1 MTIAPSAITLSNL
14 TFEAN
19 DDGVV
24 GIVTVT
30 DPDTAMSDIVVTV
43 DDPRFEIKL
52 DGSDGSGTVFE
63 LRVAD
68 GVETIDPGAVPI
80 NITATAP
87 DGVLTS
93 PFTLTAVG
101 ETESEGDG
109 NDVFSG
115 TGGDDFVNGAGG
127 NDMLNG
133 GTGDDI
139 VAGGAGN
146 DSLHGGVGNDMLSG
160 DDGNDTMSG
169 DNGNDT
175 LAGGTGDDHLSGGM
189 GNDLLAGGDGN
200 DSVSGDNGNDTV
212 SGGAGDDQL
221 TGGNGNDVLDGGDG
235 NDTLSGGM
243 GNDTLHGGTGDDTFV
258 IAGNQAQFDTF
269 DGGAG
274 NDTVSVSGHSDVTL
288 HGFDATAASI
298 ENWQG
303 NNTGIRG
310 DSGDNT
316 FDFSGLVTAT
326 GIKYVDAGSGND
338 IVTGP
343 SVGTDL
349 RGGSG
354 DDTLTGGAG
363 NDILSG
369 GSGHDG
375 FVFNTAGFGQDKIA
389 DFKPGTD
396 TISFD
401 HTVFSDFAA
410 VQAAAAQVGDDVVI
424 THDASN
430 TITLQHMTMA
440 QLHGSDFLFH

>member
-109 NDVFSG
+109 NDGFSG
-115 TGGDDFVNGAGG
+115 TGGYDFVNGAGG
-127 NDMLNG
+127 NDMLSGGTGDDDLSGGSGDDQCNG
-133 GTGDDI
+133 GTGDDV

-146 DSLHGGVGNDMLSG
+146 DSLHGGVGNDML
-160 DDGNDTMSG
+160 SG

-212 SGGAGDDQL
+212 SGGAG
-221 TGGNGNDVLDGGDG
+221 
-235 NDTLSGGM
+235 
-243 GNDTLHGGTGDDTFV
+243 
-258 IAGNQAQFDTF
+258 
-269 DGGAG
+269 
-274 NDTVSVSGHSDVTL
+274 
-288 HGFDATAASI
+288 
-298 ENWQG
+298 
-303 NNTGIRG
+303 
-310 DSGDNT
+310 
-316 FDFSGLVTAT
+316 
-326 GIKYVDAGSGND
+326 
-338 IVTGP
+338 
-343 SVGTDL
+343 
-349 RGGSG
+349 
-354 DDTLTGGAG
+354 
-363 NDILSG
+363 
-369 GSGHDG
+369 
-375 FVFNTAGFGQDKIA
+375 
-389 DFKPGTD
+389 
-396 TISFD
+396 
-401 HTVFSDFAA
+401 
-410 VQAAAAQVGDDVVI
+410 
-424 THDASN
+424 
-430 TITLQHMTMA
+430 
-440 QLHGSDFLFH
+440 